1 MLQTDASLPE
11 VPLRPAPWELRG
23 SGWIVLLRLP
33 PGSPAREEFLPAE
46 LAGRGRHPFSTLMFV
61 DYAES
66 GCGPYRE
73 LLFVPGVFPF
83 PDGRRYP
90 TVGRILVSTWD
101 SVVNGRNNWGIPKDR
116 ADFAVEQVGGTTRVQ
131 VTSEGRELA
140 ELHFE
145 RSRWAPTLPVAAG
158 WLPAGWR
165 SLAQWFRGRA
175 YYYAPGA
182 SGRVR
187 PGRLAA
193 WRFGPGLFPDLA
205 GARVLLVQEVVSF
218 RMTFPV
224 ATIVEAGETRP

>member
-1 MLQTDASLPE
+1 
-11 VPLRPAPWELRG
+11 
-23 SGWIVLLRLP
+23 
-33 PGSPAREEFLPAE
+33 
-46 LAGRGRHPFSTLMFV
+46 
-61 DYAES
+61 
-66 GCGPYRE
+66 
-73 LLFVPGVFPF
+73 
-83 PDGRRYP
+83 
-90 TVGRILVSTWD
+90 
-101 SVVNGRNNWGIPKDR
+101 
-116 ADFAVEQVGGTTRVQ
+116 
-131 VTSEGRELA
+131 
-140 ELHFE
+140 
-145 RSRWAPTLPVAAG
+145 VAAG